1 MYASNNKK
9 FYFTFGCLVGCGL
22 VGTGGSVG
30 PGLFVVGAGGIVLIC
45 TPLGIGVDS
54 PEPTSY
60 KKIRTS

>member
-30 PGLFVVGAGGIVLIC
+30 PGLFVVGVGGIVLIC
-45 TPLGIGVDS
+45 TSVDS
-54 PEPTSY
+54 PEPTFY